1 MPPQHPIQ
9 KYQYNRTQK
18 YFFLSNFIITV
29 FWFFILARFLVLFP
43 LLSTRFLAT
52 GIADFY
58 LSVLLATV
66 LLELFNYITIFR
78 FINGNPSINNSLPKP
93 YLSSLILVS
102 ISRLTLIF
110 VLFNYPKISRSEFFP
125 LLIFSQSIKE
135 LFRWFYNLQKVRLF
149 NNLPF
154 IVKFLRSLT
163 YLFLTPIESFST
175 VYLIFQSLIYQ
186 SYQIEFLPY
195 DDLIKSFLKLYLLLY
210 LPIFYII
217 YKRTLSKYFFAH
229 PIISYS
235 KPQTKLE

>member
-1 MPPQHPIQ
+1 MPPQHPTTRI
-9 KYQYNRTQK
+9 QYNRTQK

-29 FWFFILARFLVLFP
+29 FWFFVLARFLVLYP

-58 LSVLLATV
+58 LSIILSTV
-66 LLELFNYITIFR
+66 LLELFNYISIFR
-78 FINGNPSINNSLPKP
+78 YINGSPSINNSLPKP

-110 VLFNYPKISRSEFFP
+110 VLFNYPKISRSIFFP

-149 NNLPF
+149 NNLPSF
-154 IVKFLRSLT
+154 IKFLRSIS
-163 YLFLTPIESFST
+163 YLLFTPIESLST
-175 VYLIFQSLIYQ
+175 IYLVFQSLIYR

-195 DDLIKSFLKLYLLLY
+195 DDLIKSYLKLYLLLY
-210 LPIFYII
+210 LPIFYMI
-217 YKRTLSKYFFAH
+217 YKRTLLKYFFA
-229 PIISYS
+229 PSFISYS
-235 KPQTKLE
+235 KPLSKLE